1 MPSDLQVDNIKDG
14 SATKTLAEYSS
25 SAWSWGSGVPAGSI
39 LQVKSTIVTARN
51 SSTDYDTSG
60 TGADCG
66 LNVTI
71 NPIKKTGSHFYI
83 IVSIGL
89 GTVTSSDSWAIVLS
103 RDGTRIL
110 NGVDSSN
117 RNGIFVRGIDHAGHT
132 GTDVNH
138 GVGAMNHGVDTS
150 GGTAGA
156 STTFKAGLVTQQSSS
171 TAYINRTEGN
181 DDVLYTYGSYTSSS
195 ITVMEIAQ

>member
-51 SSTDYDTSG
+51 SSTDTDTSG

-71 NPIKKTGSHFYI
+71 NPIKKTGSHFYV
-83 IVSIGL
+83 IVSIGI
-89 GTVTSSDSWAIVLS
+89 GTVTSSDGWAIILS
-103 RDGTRIL
+103 RDSTRIL
-110 NGVDSSN
+110 NGVDASN
-117 RNGIFVRGIDHAGHT
+117 RNGVFMRGVDHTGHT
-132 GTDVNH
+132 GTDGNH
-138 GVGAMNHGVDTS
+138 GLGAMNHGVDTS

-156 STTFKAGLVTQQSSS
+156 STTFKAGLVAQAG
-171 TAYINRTEGN
+171 TAYINRTETH
-181 DDVLYTYGSYTSSS
+181 DDVAYVYGSYTSSS

>member
-83 IVSIGL
+83 IVL
-89 GTVTSSDSWAIVLS
+89 QV
-103 RDGTRIL
+103 
-110 NGVDSSN
+110 
-117 RNGIFVRGIDHAGHT
+117 
-132 GTDVNH
+132 
-138 GVGAMNHGVDTS
+138 
-150 GGTAGA
+150 
-156 STTFKAGLVTQQSSS
+156 
-171 TAYINRTEGN
+171 Y
-181 DDVLYTYGSYTSSS
+181 
-195 ITVMEIAQ
+195 